1 MHAKAVVVGIAGLE
15 LTGEEARL
23 LERHRP
29 FGVILFRRN
38 IQDRDQLRALI
49 TSLRAVLAPQPVA
62 VLVDQ
67 EGGRVARLRPPVW
80 SPLPP
85 AADLGALA
93 EADVE
98 RAEAAAR
105 CHAGLIAHDLR
116 EVGFDV
122 VCAPV
127 LDVAPR
133 DRPGAI
139 GDRAISADPAIVTR
153 LGAAMLEAFLDGGLL
168 PVIKHLPGQ
177 GRARADSH
185 TELPIVTDPLAAL
198 EEIDVQPFRAMA
210 AAPFGMTGHVL
221 YTSIDPQLPATL
233 SPIVI
238 ERVIRGTI
246 GFQGALFSDDL
257 GMGALSGSIGDRV
270 RRCLAAGCDLA
281 LQCSGVVDE
290 LAEALDAA
298 TWLGGTAAERCG
310 RALRARRPAR
320 PFAVAAAR
328 AIIDRLPVQA

>member
-1 MHAKAVVVGIAGLE
+1 MRAKAVVVGIAGPA
-15 LTGEEARL
+15 LTGEEIRL

-38 IQDRDQLRALI
+38 VQDREQLRALVM
-49 TSLRAVLAPQPVA
+49 SLRAVLAPGPAA

-80 SPLPP
+80 YPLPP
-85 AADLGALA
+85 VADLGAVA
-93 EADVE
+93 AADGE

-116 EVGFDV
+116 EVGVDV

-139 GDRAISADPAIVTR
+139 GDRAISPDAAVVTR
-153 LGAAMLEAFLDGGLL
+153 LGTAMLEAFLDGGIL

-177 GRARADSH
+177 GRARVDSH
-185 TELPIVTDPLAAL
+185 AELPIVADPRNAL
-198 EEIDVQPFRAMA
+198 EEVDFRPFRAMA
-210 AAPFGMTGHVL
+210 AAPFGMTAHVL
-221 YTSIDPQLPATL
+221 YTSIDPRLPATL
-233 SPIVI
+233 SPVVI
-238 ERVIRGTI
+238 ERVIRGAI

-281 LQCSGVVDE
+281 LHCSGVADE

-298 TWLGGTAAERCG
+298 APLDGVAAARCER
-310 RALRARRPAR
+310 AIRARRAAR

-328 AIIDRLPVQA
+328 AVLERLPVQV

>member
-1 MHAKAVVVGIAGLE
+1 MRAKSIVVGIAGPE
-15 LTGEEARL
+15 LTGEEVRL

-38 IQDRDQLRALI
+38 VQDRDQLRALI
-49 TSLRAVLAPQPVA
+49 TSLRDVLAPEPVA

-67 EGGRVARLRPPVW
+67 EGGRVARLRPPIW
-80 SPLPP
+80 YPLPP
-85 AADLGALA
+85 VAELGALA
-93 EADVE
+93 EQDIE

-116 EVGFDV
+116 EVGVDV

-133 DRPGAI
+133 DVPGAI
-139 GDRAISADPAIVTR
+139 GDRAISADPAVVTT
-153 LGAAMLEAFLDGGLL
+153 LGAAMVEAFLDGGIL

-185 TELPIVTDPLAAL
+185 TELPIVTAPRAAL
-198 EEIDVQPFRAMA
+198 ADVDFRPFRAMA
-210 AAPFGMTGHVL
+210 SAPFGMTGHVL
-221 YTSIDPQLPATL
+221 FTALDPQRPATL
-233 SPIVI
+233 SPVVI
-238 ERVIRGTI
+238 EQVIRGAI

-257 GMGALSGSIGDRV
+257 GMGALSGTIGDRV

-281 LQCSGVVDE
+281 LQCSGVADA

-298 TWLGGTAAERCG
+298 SWLDGAAAERCA
-310 RALRARRPAR
+310 RALRARRPSR
-320 PFAVAAAR
+320 PFSVTAAR
-328 AIIDRLPVQA
+328 AILERLPVRA

>member
-1 MHAKAVVVGIAGLE
+1 MDAKAVVVGIAGLE
-15 LTGEEARL
+15 LTGEEIRL

-38 IQDRDQLRALI
+38 VRDRDQLRSLVA
-49 TSLRAVLAPQPVA
+49 SLRAVLAPGELV

-80 SPLPP
+80 SALPP
-85 AADLGALA
+85 VADLGALA
-93 EADVE
+93 EADPE

-116 EVGFDV
+116 EVGVDV

-133 DRPGAI
+133 DQPGAI
-139 GDRAISADPAIVTR
+139 GDRAISGDAAVVTR
-153 LGAAMLEAFLDGGLL
+153 LGAAMFEAFLDGGVL

-185 TELPIVTDPLAAL
+185 AELPVVTDPLAAL
-198 EEIDVQPFRAMA
+198 EEVDFRPFRALA
-210 AAPFGMTGHVL
+210 SAPFGMTGHVL
-221 YTSIDPQLPATL
+221 YEAIDPQLPATL
-233 SPIVI
+233 SPLVI
-238 ERVIRGTI
+238 GRVIRGAI

-257 GMGALSGSIGDRV
+257 GMGALSGSIGERV
-270 RRCLAAGCDLA
+270 RRCLAAGCDVA

-290 LAEALDAA
+290 LGEALDAA
-298 TWLGGTAAERCG
+298 TALAGAAAERCA
-310 RALRARRPAR
+310 RALRARRSAR

-328 AIIDRLPVQA
+328 AILDRLPARA